1 MVYSYY
7 CTLHSYTRT
16 NIAYMVTYG
25 THMINTYVFRLSQ
38 LDRVPE
44 SKRLALLAPTSFTL
58 PLPPIF
64 SSLLS
69 TRFHVASQR
78 AMTNP
83 DRAIEHD
90 WFCIYSALAYA
101 WNPAYSAPSQ
111 GPRTFPPP
119 SIPLLTLSNSAW
131 WGEVAWQVP
140 QEEHRINQTSVIYCF
155 VQPCRIVQYLYTP
168 SNTSTELSI

>member
-1 MVYSYY
+1 MPSPPVTHILHRWFTRIIIVL
-7 CTLHSYTRT
+7 CTRTRT

-101 WNPAYSAPSQ
+101 
-111 GPRTFPPP
+111 
-119 SIPLLTLSNSAW
+119 
-131 WGEVAWQVP
+131 
-140 QEEHRINQTSVIYCF
+140 
-155 VQPCRIVQYLYTP
+155 
-168 SNTSTELSI
+168 